1 MQVDASQPKLLYH
14 LKISRES
21 NGARIYCCFNY
32 RQAAWPYLINRAGPF
47 QEEEE
52 DGACLALDFNLLHMH
67 ACLQQAALI
76 TPPVPAPAR
85 QEQLSKHSCTVPPA
99 SENHASSVRSVPF
112 LSFPSQI
119 HRLIG
124 CERIR

>member
-1 MQVDASQPKLLYH
+1 MQVVDASQPKLLYH
-14 LKISRES
+14 LKSSRES

-76 TPPVPAPAR
+76 TPPVPAPACSAR
-85 QEQLSKHSCTVPPA
+85 TALEASLHSSAC
-99 SENHASSVRSVPF
+99 
-112 LSFPSQI
+112 L
-119 HRLIG
+119 
-124 CERIR
+124 

>member
-1 MQVDASQPKLLYH
+1 MLSSIL
-14 LKISRES
+14 I
-21 NGARIYCCFNY
+21 CC
-32 RQAAWPYLINRAGPF
+32 I
-47 QEEEE
+47 
-52 DGACLALDFNLLHMH
+52 CMH
-67 ACLQQAALI
+67 ACLQAALI

-124 CERIR
+124 CESDERTTGRSYSVFLLFS